1 MGNSPGTPETDPA
14 PNAGP
19 AQNTSPSQP
28 VWPKNPE
35 RRVGVQI
42 LGPVRL
48 LIDGVSVPIGG
59 PKPRALLAALA
70 VNRRR
75 AVSSQ
80 ALADIV
86 WNEEPPDSYQAS
98 LQVFVSNIRKTLR
111 TSGVDPAAVLR
122 TESSGYRLEIP
133 DDGCDLGRFE
143 AARRAG
149 AAAVEAGDHAGA
161 SRWYEA
167 ALAEW
172 SGKALDDLSGLQ
184 FADTFATA
192 MGEERLLAA
201 SARIDA
207 EIACG
212 RASSVVGELIAMTT
226 EFPLREPLWV
236 QLITALY
243 LSGRQADA
251 LEACRRVR
259 TVLADE
265 LGIDPGP
272 ALIELEKRVLRQ
284 EPLNTMEIAQAER
297 MAKAM
302 TETVTEVPRSAAGGR
317 LRTVDGRVLPIP
329 KGGLKIGR
337 MTDNDLV
344 LDDPKVSR
352 YHAHI
357 LPSRA
362 GLMIK
367 DLHSANGIYLDE
379 EPIDSGAMLVDGVV
393 IRIGATLLRFEADA

>member
-1 MGNSPGTPETDPA
+1 MSNPT
-14 PNAGP
+14 GP
-19 AQNTSPSQP
+19 QSIPPTGLD
-28 VWPKNPE
+28 V
-35 RRVGVQI
+35 RV
-42 LGPVRL
+42 LGPVQL
-48 LIDGVSVPIGG
+48 SVGGTAVPVGG

-98 LQVFVSNIRKTLR
+98 LQVFVSNIRKALR
-111 TSGVDPAAVLR
+111 NSGVDPATVLR
-122 TESSGYRLEIP
+122 TESSGYRLDIT
-133 DDGCDLGRFE
+133 DDECDLGRFE
-143 AARRAG
+143 ATRKAAIEAG
-149 AAAVEAGDHAGA
+149 AAGDHESA
-161 SRWYEA
+161 SRLYGA
-167 ALAEW
+167 ALEQW
-172 SGKALDDLSGLQ
+172 SGRALDDLSGTR

-192 MGEERLLAA
+192 MDEERLLVA

-212 RASSVVGELIAMTT
+212 RASSVVGELVAMTN
-226 EFPLREPLWV
+226 EHPMREPLWV
-236 QLITALY
+236 QLITSLY

-259 TVLADE
+259 AVLADE

-272 ALIELEKRVLRQ
+272 ALVELEKRVLRQ
-284 EPLNTMEIAQAER
+284 EPLNTMAIAQVER

-302 TETVTEVPRSAAGGR
+302 TETVTETPRSARAGR
-317 LRTVDGRVLPIP
+317 LRLADGRVIPIA

-337 MTDNDLV
+337 MTDNDLI

-352 YHAHI
+352 YHAHV

-362 GLMIK
+362 GMLIK
-367 DLHSANGIYLDE
+367 DLASANGIYVDDE
-379 EPIDSGAMLVDGVV
+379 VVDSGTMLFGGEL
-393 IRIGATLLRFEADA
+393 IRIGSTVLSFEADTE

>member
-1 MGNSPGTPETDPA
+1 MSLD
-14 PNAGP
+14 
-19 AQNTSPSQP
+19 
-28 VWPKNPE
+28 V
-35 RRVGVQI
+35 RI
-42 LGPVRL
+42 LGPVQL
-48 LIDGVSVPIGG
+48 LVGGALVPVGG

-86 WNEEPPDSYQAS
+86 WNEEPPDAYQAS
-98 LQVFVSNIRKTLR
+98 LQVFVSNIRKALR
-111 TSGVDPAAVLR
+111 NSGVDPAAVLR

-133 DDGCDLGRFE
+133 DEGCDLGRFE

-149 AAAVEAGDHAGA
+149 AEAASAGDHDAA
-161 SRWYEA
+161 SRLFEA

-184 FADTFATA
+184 FAESFATA
-192 MGEERLLAA
+192 MDEERLLVAA
-201 SARIDA
+201 ARIDA

-212 RASSVVGELIAMTT
+212 RASSVVGELVSMTNAQ
-226 EFPLREPLWV
+226 PLREPLWV

-259 TVLADE
+259 TILADE

-272 ALIELEKRVLRQ
+272 ALSQLEKQVLRQ
-284 EPLNTMEIAQAER
+284 EPLNTVEIAQVAR
-297 MAKAM
+297 MAMAM
-302 TETVTEVPRSAAGGR
+302 TETVTEMPRSARGGR
-317 LRTVDGRVLPIP
+317 LRLPDGRLVLIATS
-329 KGGLKIGR
+329 GMKIGR

-362 GLMIK
+362 GLLIK
-367 DLHSANGIYLDE
+367 DLHSANGIYINDQQ
-379 EPIDSGAMLVDGVV
+379 IDSGAVLADRDT
-393 IRIGATLLRFEADA
+393 IRIGGTLLLFEAGA

>member
-1 MGNSPGTPETDPA
+1 MNGA
-14 PNAGP
+14 
-19 AQNTSPSQP
+19 NTLD
-28 VWPKNPE
+28 V
-35 RRVGVQI
+35 RV
-42 LGPVRL
+42 LGPVQL
-48 LIDGVSVPIGG
+48 LVDGVPVAVGG
-59 PKPRALLAALA
+59 PKPRALLAALT

-86 WNEEPPDSYQAS
+86 WNEDPPDSYQAS
-98 LQVFVSNIRKTLR
+98 LQVFVSNIRKALR
-111 TSGVDPAAVLR
+111 NSGVDPAVLR
-122 TESSGYRLEIP
+122 TESSGYRLEIA
-133 DDGCDLGRFE
+133 DDGCDLGRFD

-149 AAAVEAGDHAGA
+149 VEAAGAGDHNGA
-161 SRWYEA
+161 SRLFGA

-172 SGKALDDLSGLQ
+172 TGKALDDLSGLH
-184 FADTFATA
+184 FADSFATA
-192 MGEERLLAA
+192 MDEERLLVA

-212 RASSVVGELIAMTT
+212 RAASVVGELVSMTNSH
-226 EFPLREPLWV
+226 PLREPLWV

-272 ALIELEKRVLRQ
+272 ALVELEQRVLRQ
-284 EPLNTMEIAQAER
+284 EPLNTADIAKVER
-297 MAKAM
+297 MAQAM
-302 TETVTEVPRSAAGGR
+302 TETVSEAPRSARSGR
-317 LRTVDGRVLPIP
+317 LRLPDGRVLPIA
-329 KGGLKIGR
+329 KGGLKVGR

-362 GLMIK
+362 GLLIK
-367 DLHSANGIYLDE
+367 DLHSANGIYINE
-379 EPIDSGAMLVDGVV
+379 EPIESGSVLADGDAV
-393 IRIGATLLRFEADA
+393 RIGTTVLVFEASGE

>member
-1 MGNSPGTPETDPA
+1 MSNPT
-14 PNAGP
+14 GP
-19 AQNTSPSQP
+19 QP
-28 VWPKNPE
+28 VTPSPTGLDV
-35 RRVGVQI
+35 RV

-48 LIDGVSVPIGG
+48 LVGGESVAIGG
-59 PKPRALLAALA
+59 PKPRTLLAALA

-86 WNEEPPDSYQAS
+86 WNEDPPDSYQAS
-98 LQVFVSNIRKTLR
+98 LQVFISNIRKALR
-111 TSGVDPAAVLR
+111 NSGVDSAAVLR
-122 TESSGYRLEIP
+122 TESSGYRLEIA
-133 DDGCDLGRFE
+133 DDECDLGRFE
-143 AARRAG
+143 STRKTAAEMG
-149 AAAVEAGDHAGA
+149 AAGDHETA
-161 SRWYEA
+161 SRLFGA
-167 ALAEW
+167 ALEQW
-172 SGKALDDLSGLQ
+172 SGKALDDLSGAR
-184 FADTFATA
+184 FADSFATA
-192 MGEERLLAA
+192 MDEERLLVA

-212 RASSVVGELIAMTT
+212 RASSVVGELVSMTT
-226 EFPLREPLWV
+226 AHPMREPLWV

-272 ALIELEKRVLRQ
+272 ALVELEKRVLRQ
-284 EPLNTMEIAQAER
+284 EPLNTMAIAQVER

-302 TETVTEVPRSAAGGR
+302 TETVTEAPRSARAGK
-317 LRTVDGRVLPIP
+317 LRMADGRVVPIA

-337 MTDNDLV
+337 MTDNDLI

-352 YHAHI
+352 YHAQI

-362 GLMIK
+362 GILIK
-367 DLHSANGIYLDE
+367 DLASANGIYVD
-379 EPIDSGAMLVDGVV
+379 DQVVDGGTMLFGGEL
-393 IRIGATLLRFEADA
+393 IRIGSTVLAFEAEGE

>member
-1 MGNSPGTPETDPA
+1 MSDPT
-14 PNAGP
+14 GP
-19 AQNTSPSQP
+19 QP
-28 VWPKNPE
+28 VSPTGLDV
-35 RRVGVQI
+35 RV
-42 LGPVRL
+42 LGPVQL
-48 LIDGVSVPIGG
+48 SVGGTAVAVGG

-98 LQVFVSNIRKTLR
+98 LQVFVSNIRKALR
-111 TSGVDPAAVLR
+111 NSGVDSAAVLR
-122 TESSGYRLEIP
+122 TESSGYRLEIT
-133 DDGCDLGRFE
+133 DDECDLGRFE
-143 AARRAG
+143 ATHKAAIE
-149 AAAVEAGDHAGA
+149 AAAAGDHEGA
-161 SRWYEA
+161 SRLYGA
-167 ALAEW
+167 ALEQW
-172 SGKALDDLSGLQ
+172 SGKALDDLSGTR

-192 MGEERLLAA
+192 MDEERLLVA

-212 RASSVVGELIAMTT
+212 RASSVVGELVAMTN
-226 EFPLREPLWV
+226 EHPMREPLWV

-259 TVLADE
+259 AILADE

-272 ALIELEKRVLRQ
+272 ALAELEKRVLRQ
-284 EPLNTMEIAQAER
+284 EPLNTMAIAQVER

-302 TETVTEVPRSAAGGR
+302 TETVTETPRSARAGR
-317 LRTVDGRVLPIP
+317 LRLADGRVVPIA

-337 MTDNDLV
+337 MTDNDLI

-352 YHAHI
+352 YHAHV

-362 GLMIK
+362 GMLIK
-367 DLHSANGIYLDE
+367 DLASANGIYVDDVVV
-379 EPIDSGAMLVDGVV
+379 DSGTMLFGGEL
-393 IRIGATLLRFEADA
+393 IRIGSTVLSFEAETE

>member
-1 MGNSPGTPETDPA
+1 MSNPT
-14 PNAGP
+14 GP
-19 AQNTSPSQP
+19 QSIPPTGLD
-28 VWPKNPE
+28 V
-35 RRVGVQI
+35 RV
-42 LGPVRL
+42 LGPVQL
-48 LIDGVSVPIGG
+48 SVGGTAVPVGG

-98 LQVFVSNIRKTLR
+98 LQVFVSNIRKALR
-111 TSGVDPAAVLR
+111 NSGVDPATVLR
-122 TESSGYRLEIP
+122 TESSGYRLDIT
-133 DDGCDLGRFE
+133 DDECDLGRFE
-143 AARRAG
+143 ATRKAAIEAG
-149 AAAVEAGDHAGA
+149 AAGDHESA
-161 SRWYEA
+161 SRLYGA
-167 ALAEW
+167 ALEQW
-172 SGKALDDLSGLQ
+172 SGRALDDLSGTR

-192 MGEERLLAA
+192 MDEERLLVA

-212 RASSVVGELIAMTT
+212 RASSVVGELVAMTN
-226 EFPLREPLWV
+226 EHPMREPLWV

-259 TVLADE
+259 AVLADE

-272 ALIELEKRVLRQ
+272 ALVELEKRVLRQ
-284 EPLNTMEIAQAER
+284 EPLNTMAIAQVER

-302 TETVTEVPRSAAGGR
+302 TETVTETPRSARAGR
-317 LRTVDGRVLPIP
+317 LRLADGRVIPIA

-337 MTDNDLV
+337 MTDNDLI

-352 YHAHI
+352 YHAHV

-362 GLMIK
+362 GMLIK
-367 DLHSANGIYLDE
+367 DLASANGIYVDDE
-379 EPIDSGAMLVDGVV
+379 VVDSGTMLFGGEL
-393 IRIGATLLRFEADA
+393 IRIGSTVLSFEADTE

>member
-1 MGNSPGTPETDPA
+1 MSNPTGPQSFPA
-14 PNAGP
+14 PPNDLD
-19 AQNTSPSQP
+19 
-28 VWPKNPE
+28 V
-35 RRVGVQI
+35 RV

-48 LIDGVSVPIGG
+48 LVGGASVAVGG

-75 AVSSQ
+75 AVSAQ

-86 WNEEPPDSYQAS
+86 WDEDPPDSYLAS
-98 LQVFVSNIRKTLR
+98 LQVFVSNIRKALR
-111 TSGVDPAAVLR
+111 QSGIDQAAVLR
-122 TESSGYRLEIP
+122 TESSGYRLEIS
-133 DDGCDLGRFE
+133 DGDCDLGRFE
-143 AARRAG
+143 ATRKSATEAT
-149 AAAVEAGDHAGA
+149 AAGDHETA
-161 SRWYEA
+161 SRLFGA
-167 ALAEW
+167 ALEEW
-172 SGKALDDLSGLQ
+172 SGRALDDLSGSR

-192 MGEERLLAA
+192 MDEERLLVTA
-201 SARIDA
+201 ARIDA

-212 RASSVVGELIAMTT
+212 RASSVVGELVSMTT
-226 EFPLREPLWV
+226 AHPMREPLWV

-259 TVLADE
+259 GVLAEE

-272 ALIELEKRVLRQ
+272 ALAELEKRVLRQ
-284 EPLNTMEIAQAER
+284 EPLNTATITQVER

-302 TETVTEVPRSAAGGR
+302 TETVTEAPRGVLAGR
-317 LRTVDGRVLPIP
+317 LRMSDGRVIPIG

-337 MTDNDLV
+337 MTDNDLI

-352 YHAHI
+352 YHAHL

-362 GLMIK
+362 GMLIK
-367 DLHSANGIYLDE
+367 DLASANGLYVDDE
-379 EPIDSGAMLVDGVV
+379 MVDGGTTLFGAEL
-393 IRIGATLLRFEADA
+393 IRIGSTVLRFEADAE

>member
-1 MGNSPGTPETDPA
+1 MTLD
-14 PNAGP
+14 
-19 AQNTSPSQP
+19 
-28 VWPKNPE
+28 V
-35 RRVGVQI
+35 RV

-48 LIDGVSVPIGG
+48 LVDGASVAVGG
-59 PKPRALLAALA
+59 PKPRALLAALT

-86 WNEEPPDSYQAS
+86 WNEDPPDSYQAS
-98 LQVFVSNIRKTLR
+98 LQVFVSNIRKALR
-111 TSGVDPAAVLR
+111 NSGVDPAVLR

-133 DDGCDLGRFE
+133 DDGCDLGRFD
-143 AARRAG
+143 ASRRAG
-149 AAAVEAGDHAGA
+149 AEAAGAGDHDGA
-161 SRWYEA
+161 SRLFGA

-172 SGKALDDLSGLQ
+172 SGKALDDLSGLH
-184 FADTFATA
+184 FAESFATA
-192 MGEERLLAA
+192 MDEERLLVV

-212 RASSVVGELIAMTT
+212 RASSVVGELVSMTGAH
-226 EFPLREPLWV
+226 PLREPLWV

-259 TVLADE
+259 AVLADE

-272 ALIELEKRVLRQ
+272 ALTELEKRVLRQ
-284 EPLNTMEIAQAER
+284 EPLDTADIAKVER
-297 MAKAM
+297 LAQAM
-302 TETVTEVPRSAAGGR
+302 TETVTETPRSARSGR
-317 LRTVDGRVLPIP
+317 LRLPDGRAVPID

-362 GLMIK
+362 GLLIK
-367 DLHSANGIYLDE
+367 DLHSANGIYINE
-379 EPIDSGAMLVDGVV
+379 EPIDSGSVLADGDAV
-393 IRIGATLLRFEADA
+393 RIGATVLVFEAG

>member
-1 MGNSPGTPETDPA
+1 MTLLD
-14 PNAGP
+14 
-19 AQNTSPSQP
+19 
-28 VWPKNPE
+28 V
-35 RRVGVQI
+35 RV

-48 LIDGVSVPIGG
+48 LVDGTPLPVGG
-59 PKPRALLAALA
+59 PKPRALLAALT

-86 WNEEPPDSYQAS
+86 WNEEPPDAYPAS
-98 LQVFVSNIRKTLR
+98 LQVFVSNIRKALR
-111 TSGVDPAAVLR
+111 NSGVDDPATVLR

-133 DDGCDLGRFE
+133 DGGCDLGRFD

-149 AAAVEAGDHAGA
+149 TEAAGAGDHSGA
-161 SRWYEA
+161 SRLFGE

-172 SGKALDDLSGLQ
+172 SGKALDDLAGLR
-184 FADTFATA
+184 FAESFATA
-192 MGEERLLAA
+192 MDEERLLVA
-201 SARIDA
+201 SARVDA
-207 EIACG
+207 EIVCG
-212 RASSVVGELIAMTT
+212 HSSSVVGELVSMTNAH
-226 EFPLREPLWV
+226 PLREPLWV

-259 TVLADE
+259 AVLADE

-272 ALIELEKRVLRQ
+272 ALTELEQRVLRQ
-284 EPLNTMEIAQAER
+284 ESLNTTDIAQVER
-297 MAKAM
+297 MAQAM
-302 TETVTEVPRSAAGGR
+302 TETVTEAPRSSRTGR
-317 LRTVDGRVLPIP
+317 LRLPDGRVVPIA

-344 LDDPKVSR
+344 LDDPKASR

-362 GLMIK
+362 GLLIK
-367 DLHSANGIYLDE
+367 DLHSANGIYINE
-379 EPIDSGAMLVDGVV
+379 ELIVSGSVLADGDAVRV
-393 IRIGATLLRFEADA
+393 GATVLLFEGD

>member
-1 MGNSPGTPETDPA
+1 M
-14 PNAGP
+14 
-19 AQNTSPSQP
+19 
-28 VWPKNPE
+28 
-35 RRVGVQI
+35 
-42 LGPVRL
+42 
-48 LIDGVSVPIGG
+48 IDGAPVAVGG
-59 PKPRALLAALA
+59 PKPRALLAALT

-86 WNEEPPDSYQAS
+86 WNEDPPDSYQAS

-111 TSGVDPAAVLR
+111 NSGLDPAAVLR
-122 TESSGYRLEIP
+122 TESAGYRLEIA
-133 DDGCDLGRFE
+133 DGGCDLGRFD

-149 AAAVEAGDHAGA
+149 SEAVAAGDHRGA
-161 SRWYEA
+161 SELFAA

-172 SGKALDDLSGLQ
+172 SGKALDDLSGLH
-184 FADTFATA
+184 FAESFATA
-192 MGEERLLAA
+192 MDEERLLVA

-212 RASSVVGELIAMTT
+212 RASSVVGELVSMTG
-226 EFPLREPLWV
+226 EHPLREPLWV

-259 TVLADE
+259 AVLADE

-272 ALIELEKRVLRQ
+272 ALIELEQRVLRQ
-284 EPLNTMEIAQAER
+284 EPLNTADIAKVER
-297 MAKAM
+297 MAQAM
-302 TETVTEVPRSAAGGR
+302 TETVTETPRSARTGQLR
-317 LRTVDGRVLPIP
+317 LPDGRVVPIP

-362 GLMIK
+362 GLLIK
-367 DLHSANGIYLDE
+367 DLHSANGIYINE
-379 EPIDSGAMLVDGVV
+379 EPIDNGSVLADGDAV
-393 IRIGATLLRFEADA
+393 RIGATILRFEGS

>member
-1 MGNSPGTPETDPA
+1 
-14 PNAGP
+14 
-19 AQNTSPSQP
+19 
-28 VWPKNPE
+28 
-35 RRVGVQI
+35 
-42 LGPVRL
+42 
-48 LIDGVSVPIGG
+48 LIDGAPIAVGG
-59 PKPRALLAALA
+59 PKPRALLAALT

-111 TSGVDPAAVLR
+111 ISGLDPAAVLR
-122 TESSGYRLEIP
+122 TESAGYRLEIP
-133 DDGCDLGRFE
+133 DSGCDLGRFD
-143 AARRAG
+143 ASRRAG
-149 AAAVEAGDHAGA
+149 AEAAGAGDHRRA
-161 SRWYEA
+161 SELFAA

-172 SGKALDDLSGLQ
+172 SGKALDDLSGLH
-184 FADTFATA
+184 FAGSFATA
-192 MGEERLLAA
+192 MDEERLLVA

-212 RASSVVGELIAMTT
+212 RASSVVGELVSMTG
-226 EFPLREPLWV
+226 EHPLREPLWV

-272 ALIELEKRVLRQ
+272 ALTELEQRVLRQ
-284 EPLNTMEIAQAER
+284 EPLDTAHIAKVER
-297 MAKAM
+297 MAQAM
-302 TETVTEVPRSAAGGR
+302 TETVTETPHSARSGR
-317 LRTVDGRVLPIP
+317 LRLPDGRVVPIP

-344 LDDPKVSR
+344 LDYPKVSR

-362 GLMIK
+362 GLLIK
-367 DLHSANGIYLDE
+367 DLHSANGIYINE
-379 EPIDSGAMLVDGVV
+379 EPIDSGSILADGDAV
-393 IRIGATLLRFEADA
+393 RIGSTILGFEGSPDAPPTTGLSPVAG

>member
-1 MGNSPGTPETDPA
+1 MVLD
-14 PNAGP
+14 
-19 AQNTSPSQP
+19 
-28 VWPKNPE
+28 V
-35 RRVGVQI
+35 RV

-48 LIDGVSVPIGG
+48 LVDGAPLAVGG
-59 PKPRALLAALA
+59 PKPRALLAALT

-75 AVSSQ
+75 AVSAQ

-98 LQVFVSNIRKTLR
+98 LQVFVSNIRKALR
-111 TSGVDPAAVLR
+111 NSGVDSGAVLR

-133 DDGCDLGRFE
+133 DSGCDLGRFD

-149 AAAVEAGDHAGA
+149 SEAAGAGDHGGA
-161 SRWYEA
+161 ARLFAE

-184 FADTFATA
+184 FAESFATA
-192 MGEERLLAA
+192 MDEERLLVA

-212 RASSVVGELIAMTT
+212 HASSVVGELVSMTGAH
-226 EFPLREPLWV
+226 PLREPLWV

-259 TVLADE
+259 AVLAEE

-272 ALIELEKRVLRQ
+272 ALTELEQRVLRQ
-284 EPLNTMEIAQAER
+284 EPLDTTDIARVER
-297 MAKAM
+297 MAQAM
-302 TETVTEVPRSAAGGR
+302 TETVTETPQSARTGR
-317 LRTVDGRVLPIP
+317 LRLPDGRAVPIP

-362 GLMIK
+362 GLLIK
-367 DLHSANGIYLDE
+367 DLHSANGIYINEQLIE
-379 EPIDSGAMLVDGVV
+379 SGSVLADGDAV
-393 IRIGATLLRFEADA
+393 RIGATVLLFEGG